1 MGQGEYRVVEHR
13 NPERGR
19 SLCGPE
25 GSSEGSAN
33 SLGVPGAASLYNLF
47 FSGRVAVPC
56 LFHLFLASCLV
67 YLFLAQPDTPTAAH
81 RVHTIPHASHGR
93 TTYEPLRHQSP
104 RTSGHHT
111 AAGHTTKLR
120 RLACSYSSMSKRF
133 SSVSCA
139 YALSLP
145 SPPPQVNRGG
155 FRCRTSGKLAY
166 FASVSF
172 QTRAQVSLWIESKW
186 QKVMTAS
193 QSKSGNVW
201 IYSYST
207 GYTGCTW
214 SPLTLSYTPGFRGTH
229 GSRPISFTHARI
241 FTSKLL
247 IGATR
252 QAECT

>member
-1 MGQGEYRVVEHR
+1 MFV
-13 NPERGR
+13 
-19 SLCGPE
+19 LFIFGP
-25 GSSEGSAN
+25 A
-33 SLGVPGAASLYNLF
+33 
-47 FSGRVAVPC
+47 PC
-56 LFHLFLASCLV
+56 LF
-67 YLFLAQPDTPTAAH
+67 YLFLAQPDTPTAAL
-81 RVHTIPHASHGR
+81 RVHAIPHASHGR
-93 TTYEPLRHQSP
+93 TTYESLRHRPP
-104 RTSGHHT
+104 RTNGHHT
-111 AAGHTTKLR
+111 TAGHTTKLR

-155 FRCRTSGKLAY
+155 FRCRTGGKLAY

-172 QTRAQVSLWIESKW
+172 QTRAQVSLWMGSKW

-201 IYSYST
+201 IYNTVCT

-214 SPLTLSYTPGFRGTH
+214 SPLTLSYTPGFRGAH

-252 QAECT
+252 QAECGVASVGVHSAHIHE